1 MTVEQSAE
9 RGSLV
14 LDNIWKVYPLYASQL
29 DRLKEALSPLRRT
42 LHTNH
47 YALQGVSLTV
57 KPGESLGVI
66 GRNGSGKS
74 TLLKIVSGVASPSA
88 GEVHVGGRVAAL
100 LELGAGFNPEFTGRE
115 NVFLH
120 GRLHGVPQSRIAEL
134 LPDIRAFADIGDF
147 FDQPVKQYSSGMF
160 VRLAFAAAI
169 HTDPDLLIVDE
180 ALSVGDAAFQA
191 KCMRRIQRMA
201 ANGVTILFV
210 THDMSVIKRLCS
222 RCLYLLDGTVKA
234 LGPAQ
239 DVADMYLADMREQMN
254 AEVLA
259 AFQTTGETFH
269 EFSAGVPQLSFF
281 QQARFRSSQA
291 FVDAVADRREGTGQV
306 RIHGVET
313 LDQSGTPC
321 AVFEYDRTILIR
333 LHVAFEA
340 DDEVNVGYH
349 VRDARNTELVGTN
362 TVFEDY
368 GLLAGLAGDTYVVD
382 FEFPARLTAG
392 AYNVTSVIT
401 RPLFGDEHVVFH
413 DLVEH
418 AGTFTVLQR
427 PVMRLW
433 NSVYLEN
440 ALTVYYSGNP
450 SLELSCPV
458 CSRDVKAFL
467 PLPQELAQHFEEKG
481 FDFKGFGFETLN
493 YAAYLCPHC
502 GASDR
507 ERLVALFLREEFS
520 RRPPSAT
527 SILDF
532 APREGFTSYLRAF
545 GPRSYHSA
553 DLFMDEVDLKLDAA
567 CMPEIKDA
575 SIDLLVAL
583 HVLEHIPDDHAAM
596 AEFFRVLTPGGLGV
610 FLVPIA
616 RKDDRASECPT
627 ASEAERWR
635 RFGQD
640 DHLRQFTR
648 GMFQDRLVQAGF
660 QVHLLDRSHFGLRSF
675 HCHGISESSVLYV
688 AAKPSL
694 LQEDAP

>member
-1 MTVEQSAE
+1 MNIHHPLEHGA
-9 RGSLV
+9 LV

-29 DRLKEALSPLRRT
+29 DRLKEALSPLRKT

-47 YALQGVSLTV
+47 YALQGISLDVT
-57 KPGESLGVI
+57 PGESLGVI

-88 GEVHVGGRVAAL
+88 GEVRVGGRVAAL
-100 LELGAGFNPEFTGRE
+100 LELGAGFNPEFTGQE

-120 GRLHGVPQSRIAEL
+120 GRLHGVPQSRINQL
-134 LPDIRAFADIGDF
+134 LPEIRAFADIGNF
-147 FDQPVKQYSSGMF
+147 FDQPVKHYSSGMF

-201 ANGVTILFV
+201 SAGVTILFV

-222 RCLYLLDGTVKA
+222 RCLYLQDGTVKA
-234 LGPAQ
+234 LGSAQ
-239 DVADMYLADMREQMN
+239 DVADMYLSDMREQMN

-259 AFQTTGETFH
+259 AFQATGETFH
-269 EFSAGVPQLSFF
+269 EFSAGVPNSSFF

-291 FVDAVADRREGTGQV
+291 FSDAVADRREGTGRVQI
-306 RIHGVET
+306 RCVET
-313 LDQSGTPC
+313 LDQAGGPC
-321 AVFEYDRTILIR
+321 AVFEYGRTVLVR
-333 LHVAFEA
+333 LHVAFDSDE
-340 DDEVNVGYH
+340 EVNVGYH
-349 VRDARNTELVGTN
+349 VRDTRNTELVGSN

-382 FEFPARLTAG
+382 FEFPAHLAAG
-392 AYNVTSVIT
+392 AYNITSVIT

-413 DLVEH
+413 DLIEH
-418 AGTFTVLQR
+418 ATTFTVLQR
-427 PVMRLW
+427 PRMRLW

-440 ALTVYYSGNP
+440 ALTVYYSGNS
-450 SLELSCPV
+450 SLKLSCPV
-458 CSRDVKAFL
+458 CSTDVEAFL
-467 PLPQELAQHFEEKG
+467 PLPQELTQLFEEKG
-481 FDFKGFGFETLN
+481 FDYKGFGFETLN

-507 ERLVALFLREEFS
+507 ERLVALFLLEEFA
-520 RRPPSAT
+520 RRPPVET

-545 GPRSYHSA
+545 GPRSYRTA
-553 DLFMDEVDLKLDAA
+553 DLFMDKVDLKLDASD
-567 CMPEIKDA
+567 MPEIEDA

-583 HVLEHIPDDHAAM
+583 HVLEHIPDDHAAIS
-596 AEFFRVLTPGGLGV
+596 EFHRVLTPGGVGV

-616 RKDDRASECPT
+616 RKEDRACECPT
-627 ASEAERWR
+627 ADEAGRWR

-648 GMFQDRLVQAGF
+648 SMFRDRLAQAGF
-660 QVHLLDRSHFGLRSF
+660 QVQLLDRSHFGLRSF
-675 HCHGISESSVLYV
+675 HRHGISESSVLYV
-688 AAKPSL
+688 AVKPL
-694 LQEDAP
+694 PAIEYMP